1 MCQYRQGSSAVLR
14 SQDRVSRKYMHGGS
28 YAANTASGEEQSM
41 TSVNLYNF
49 SKCFFSFITIRLL
62 IVPLLMPQGNKDVP
76 FQMTCLSNYIQHK
89 VTISSLNSLGSKLSF
104 QNKIKLDR
112 NLHLPQKLYPTSKSL
127 SPKLKDPAF
136 MKENNIVL
144 PTNGRPETH
153 FGFLILNRALTF
165 LEPVVVSHL
174 KISGLF

>member
-1 MCQYRQGSSAVLR
+1 
-14 SQDRVSRKYMHGGS
+14 
-28 YAANTASGEEQSM
+28 
-41 TSVNLYNF
+41 
-49 SKCFFSFITIRLL
+49 
-62 IVPLLMPQGNKDVP
+62 MPQGNKDVP

-89 VTISSLNSLGSKLSF
+89 VTISSLDSLGSKMLF

-112 NLHLPQKLYPTSKSL
+112 NLQLPQKLYLTSKSL

-165 LEPVVVSHL
+165 LEPVVVSDL